1 MLFTETEAVKRFQ
14 PGKFYA
20 TLGALEQFSRIE
32 LSLCIRRHLAGDW
45 GELSK
50 EDWRLNNQPLIRGGR
65 LFSAYAMQNDRKLW
79 IITEADRSATTCL
92 LPEEY

>member
-20 TLGALEQFSRIE
+20 TLGTLEQFSRIE